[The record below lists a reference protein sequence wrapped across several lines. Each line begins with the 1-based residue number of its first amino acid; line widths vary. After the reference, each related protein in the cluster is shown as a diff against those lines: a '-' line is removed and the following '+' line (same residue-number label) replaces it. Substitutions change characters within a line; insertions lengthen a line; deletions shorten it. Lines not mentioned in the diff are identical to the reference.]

1 MKTIAGLGTAGVFL
15 LVARGWVS
23 LALLL
28 WLAARISH
36 GLALAVFKEVLRA
49 GWFDEAR

>member
-1 MKTIAGLGTAGVFL
+1 MTTIAGLGTAGVFL
-15 LVARGWVS
+15 LVVRGWFG
-23 LALLL
+23 LAVRL